1 MKNEVIEEYLNNSK
15 VAFSNKQFDESLKWI
30 QKALNE
36 NNNDVSVN
44 SQAGVICV
52 VLKQFDK
59 AMEYFKK
66 AVELD
71 KKNGDNLF
79 NLGNAYFFAKDY
91 SNALKYYSMADA
103 IGCSDEAKAKLYYQM
118 AMICSLN
125 GNVQSALI
133 NYQKY
138 EDCDSSN
145 STNSEV
151 ISQKVKLYLL
161 SNDIENALNC
171 AGQLVL
177 VAPNDFKNYII
188 YSQILMSAKKYD
200 KAEEVLNDALK
211 YTSLNENN
219 KVTIEFNRVTLY
231 LLKAELNVEL
241 SNSYY
246 SKALELL
253 NSLKSNKNI
262 SKSNLNEVLLT
273 SAEIYLKLENY
284 DKAISCIEEIYNVN
298 NVIDKGL
305 SSYEIDDIIQNT
317 INSIEDKIY
326 FGEIDET
333 EIRNLETSYDENDH
347 EYRVI
352 PEDAFDDLNSYSD
365 KDNSN
370 ISNKDDIILSNDF
383 KDKMLFILLSC
394 YAEKEDYQKSLS
406 YSKMLKHNDNLYYS
420 YYSIYIEA
428 FSSKQLLLNSWLNI
442 YDEAIAF
449 FKTKMMKN
457 PSDKLAV
464 VFRTRLYA
472 EKGKF
477 AKALE
482 MVNLLPDKDKES
494 ILKYIEKYQK
504 EYQIKL

>member
-1 MKNEVIEEYLNNSK
+1 MFV
-15 VAFSNKQFDESLKWI
+15 
-30 QKALNE
+30 
-36 NNNDVSVN
+36 
-44 SQAGVICV
+44 
-52 VLKQFDK
+52 
-59 AMEYFKK
+59 
-66 AVELD
+66 
-71 KKNGDNLF
+71 
-79 NLGNAYFFAKDY
+79 
-91 SNALKYYSMADA
+91 
-103 IGCSDEAKAKLYYQM
+103 
-118 AMICSLN
+118 
-125 GNVQSALI
+125 
-133 NYQKY
+133 
-138 EDCDSSN
+138 
-145 STNSEV
+145 
-151 ISQKVKLYLL
+151 
-161 SNDIENALNC
+161 
-171 AGQLVL
+171 
-177 VAPNDFKNYII
+177 
-188 YSQILMSAKKYD
+188 KKYD

-211 YTSLNENN
+211 YTNLNENN
-219 KVTIEFNRVTLY
+219 KITIEFNRVTLY

-352 PEDAFDDLNSYSD
+352 PENVFGDLNSYSD

-383 KDKMLFILLSC
+383 KNKMLFILLSC